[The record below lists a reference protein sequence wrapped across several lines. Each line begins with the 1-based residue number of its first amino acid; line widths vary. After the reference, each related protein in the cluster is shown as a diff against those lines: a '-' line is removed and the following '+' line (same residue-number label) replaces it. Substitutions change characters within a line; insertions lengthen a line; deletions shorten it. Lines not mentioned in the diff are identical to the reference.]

1 MDTLTLRIFL
11 FLFGCIGTRI
21 AFTVLSAYSTGGF
34 LQFLGLIALLPVIG
48 WFYLIFIGKRDTGP
62 EVFGGKI
69 WWQSLRPIHMML
81 WGLFALLAIS
91 KYSKAWVILAADT
104 TFGLLAFLYHHYMNG
119 DFKKI
124 LM

>member
-1 MDTLTLRIFL
+1 MDTLTLRMFL

-21 AFTVLSAYSTGGF
+21 AFTVLSAYSTEGF

-91 KYSKAWVILAADT
+91 KYSKAWVLLAADT
-104 TFGLLAFLYHHYMNG
+104 TFGLLAFLYHRT
-119 DFKKI
+119 FKKVPKKFI
-124 LM
+124 